1 MQKSRTRRNLY
12 KCQVKPQSDQMI
24 DQMKNHPGWKGD
36 RTLNEMQQLLTGNA
50 PYTIA
55 LSQGMNKHH
64 FFLSYV
70 CSDNEVKH
78 RSIKILRV
86 HGKWAFKNCALRLF
100 YPNVTES
107 DPNGSLP
114 ISELIAYSLKC
125 STEACRVLV

>member
-1 MQKSRTRRNLY
+1 MQKSKTRRKLH
-12 KCQVKPQSDQMI
+12 KCQIKSQSDEMI
-24 DQMKNHPGWKGD
+24 DQMKNHPAWKGD
-36 RTLNEMQQLLTGNA
+36 GTLSEMQELLSGHQ

-55 LSQGMNKHH
+55 ISQGMNKHH

-70 CSDNEVKH
+70 NSDNEVKH

-100 YPNVTES
+100 YPCVTES
-107 DPNGSLP
+107 DPKGSLP

-125 STEACRVLV
+125 SSDVCRALV